1 MKTKTRDRRATPQP
15 ARTGDA
21 GEPAYQLWMDGRP
34 LNMPTDYLPLR
45 DARFVRGVTGRSVA
59 IIDLRSHRIIDP
71 DERHA
76 GGPAAGR
83 RA

>member
-1 MKTKTRDRRATPQP
+1 MKTKTRDRRGTTRP
-15 ARTGDA
+15 ARPDGGDD
-21 GEPAYQLWMDGRP
+21 PAYQLWMDGRP

-45 DARFVRGVTGRSVA
+45 DARFVHGITGRSIA

-76 GGPAAGR
+76 GRPAAGR